1 MTNKR
6 DGFTLI
12 ELLVV
17 IAIIAILASMLLP
30 ALQKAR
36 QKAMNIKCMG
46 NLRQISLG
54 YQIYIEDNGGN
65 LPPQLMPKGTTV
77 AEGYYGSITWA
88 KLIAEAAGETTL
100 ATSNYFQKNGIF
112 ACPAFGPKIPYYGTY
127 PVSSLYESTRTDY
140 GIFRYGAGNEMF
152 DNPAFGGAG
161 TLQAVKRPSWLIVAL
176 DSRTLDFA
184 PGNGGK
190 SGVTLV
196 ASASNR
202 LIDYVRHGGRANC
215 FWVDGHVSSI
225 PKQLENFYYNNS
237 VYFYPWG
244 IRETTTGYKGG
255 Y

>member
-1 MTNKR
+1 M
-6 DGFTLI
+6 I

-65 LPPQLMPKGTTV
+65 LPPRAMPKGATS
-77 AEGYYGSITWA
+77 AEGVIGSLTWA
-88 KLIAEAAGETTL
+88 KLIAEAAGEMTL
-100 ATSNYFQKNGIF
+100 ANSNYFQKNGIF
-112 ACPAFGPKIPYYGTY
+112 ACPAFGPKVPYYGTY
-127 PVSSLYESTRTDY
+127 AASTLYESTRTDY
-140 GIFRYGAGNEMF
+140 GIFRYGAGNEKF
-152 DNPAFGGAG
+152 DNPSFGGAG
-161 TLQAVKRPSWLIVAL
+161 TLAAVKRPSWLIVSL

-190 SGVTLV
+190 SEVILV
-196 ASASNR
+196 ATSSTYY
-202 LIDYVRHGGRANC
+202 IDYVRHGGRANC

-225 PKQLENFYYNNS
+225 PKQLENYYFGNS

-244 IRETTTGYKGG
+244 IRETTPGYTGG